1 MRPWA
6 ACRPP
11 VPSSSSWE
19 SGQASARR
27 RIAPIRTVGL
37 LAPDRHHDLCFDAVL
52 ELARGGRLPL
62 CFDLLGSRDG
72 RMSEVGL
79 VLLARAA
86 THRLSGRYRQAADA
100 VLRSGTPVLLLPRR
114 ARWPLFGPRALIV
127 WDGSFGAIA
136 ALSHAVPLLAHADEI
151 MLVDAADSHGRVP
164 VRDAIAIL
172 ETLPADKRIDATRLK
187 LNNSPS
193 VLEAARLTRADYLV
207 MGGFGRWNAL
217 PGLLHGDADATFVR
231 SRIPMLVGQ

>member
-1 MRPWA
+1 VKPWA
-6 ACRPP
+6 ASRPP
-11 VPSSSSWE
+11 VLSPSRWE
-19 SGQASARR
+19 PRQASAR

-62 CFDLLGSRDG
+62 CLDLLGSRDEG
-72 RMSEVGL
+72 MSAVEL

-86 THRLSGRYRQAADA
+86 TQRLSGRYRQAAEA
-100 VLRSGTPVLLLPRR
+100 VLHSGTPVLLLPRR
-114 ARWPLFGPRALIV
+114 ARRPLFGSRALII
-127 WDGSFGAIA
+127 WDGSFGAIV
-136 ALSHAVPLLAHADEI
+136 ALRHAVPLLAHANEI
-151 MLVDAADSHGRVP
+151 MLVDAADGHGRVP
-164 VRDAIAIL
+164 LREAIAIL
-172 ETLPADKRIDATRLK
+172 ETLPADKRIEATRLK
-187 LNNSPS
+187 LDTSPS

-217 PGLLHGDADATFVR
+217 PGLLHGGADATFVR